1 MRIGIVRGHVVLA
14 RSVEAL
20 QGTRLLVVEP
30 VNAENLAGN
39 NGRGGGTPLI
49 VADHLAPATGQM
61 VGFTEGR
68 EAANPYWPGEA
79 PVDAYA
85 ALIVESTDFRTVSKE
100 SDGTK

>member
-1 MRIGIVRGHVVLA
+1 MRIGIVRGQLVLS

-20 QGTRLLVVEP
+20 KGTRLLVVEP
-30 VNAENLAGN
+30 VNAQNLAAK

-49 VADHLAPATGQM
+49 VADHLGPAIGQM

-85 ALIVESTDFRTVSKE
+85 ALIVESSDFRPLFKD
-100 SDGTK
+100 SDGKK